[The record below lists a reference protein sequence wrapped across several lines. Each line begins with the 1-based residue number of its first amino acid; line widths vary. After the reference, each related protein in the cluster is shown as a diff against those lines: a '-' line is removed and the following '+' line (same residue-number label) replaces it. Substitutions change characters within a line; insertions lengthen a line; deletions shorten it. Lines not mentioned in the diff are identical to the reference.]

1 MPSEPENEPDL
12 IRGFLV
18 EYDRCLTSESG
29 LTWEQ
34 WMDTDGW
41 KERNVQ
47 YARTA
52 LSESQP

>member
-18 EYDRCLTSESG
+18 EYDRWLTSESG

-47 YARTA
+47 YACAA